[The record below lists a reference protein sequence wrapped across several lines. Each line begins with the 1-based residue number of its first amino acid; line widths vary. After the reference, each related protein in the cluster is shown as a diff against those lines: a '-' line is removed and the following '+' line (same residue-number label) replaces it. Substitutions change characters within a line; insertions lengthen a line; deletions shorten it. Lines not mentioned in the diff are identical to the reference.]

1 MVAKD
6 DNPDKSE
13 SGDKPEKQ
21 TTDENEAEEDED
33 KQTSREQEQID
44 EVSLRSCSELRKGWQ
59 HNEILNEI
67 LCTNAVQS
75 ADWKTRFMRN
85 KNNDYI

>member
-21 TTDENEAEEDED
+21 TTDENEAEKDED

-67 LCTNAVQS
+67 LYKL

-85 KNNDYI
+85 KNKLNDYI

>member
-6 DNPDKSE
+6 DKPDKSE

-67 LCTNAVQS
+67 LYKL

>member
-13 SGDKPEKQ
+13 SGDKPEMQ
-21 TTDENEAEEDED
+21 TSDENEAEEGED

-67 LCTNAVQS
+67 LYKL

>member
-13 SGDKPEKQ
+13 SGDKLEKQ
-21 TTDENEAEEDED
+21 TTDENEAEEDEE

-44 EVSLRSCSELRKGWQ
+44 EVSSKCCSELK
-59 HNEILNEI
+59 
-67 LCTNAVQS
+67 
-75 ADWKTRFMRN
+75 KT
-85 KNNDYI
+85 

>member
-21 TTDENEAEEDED
+21 TSDENEAEEDED

-44 EVSLRSCSELRKGWQ
+44 EVSLRSCSELDLVQNWGKGD
-59 HNEILNEI
+59 NIM
-67 LCTNAVQS
+67 
-75 ADWKTRFMRN
+75 KYFM
-85 KNNDYI
+85 KFFIS

>member
-21 TTDENEAEEDED
+21 MTDENEAEEDED

-67 LCTNAVQS
+67 LYKL